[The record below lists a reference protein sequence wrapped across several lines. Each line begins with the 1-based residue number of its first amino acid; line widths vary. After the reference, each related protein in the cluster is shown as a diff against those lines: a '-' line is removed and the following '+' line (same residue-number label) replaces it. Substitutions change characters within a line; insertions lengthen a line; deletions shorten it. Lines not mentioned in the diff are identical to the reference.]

1 MILLFISIL
10 PVIVILCY
18 IYYRDKYEKEPFLI
32 LLKAFVGG
40 LLSAIVTILVL
51 AFTLQ
56 YFPKSENIFLASFYE
71 SFLEAGIPEEFFKF
85 VFLYWFIWK
94 NKAFNERFDG
104 IVYAVF
110 VSLGFACLEN
120 IMYVFE
126 NGVAVGFVRAVLS
139 VPAHAFFGV
148 IMGFYFSYAK
158 FEPSRKGEF
167 ILKCLAYSMLIHGLF
182 DFLLLYASK
191 NSTISI
197 GLALIVF
204 VVFFVFV
211 FFMWK
216 IGFKKIKALS
226 EASVVQTVE
235 NTNTSEGV

>member
-1 MILLFISIL
+1 
-10 PVIVILCY
+10 VIVILWY
-18 IYYRDKYEKEPFLI
+18 IYYRDKYEKEPLLV

-51 AFTLQ
+51 AFTLK
-56 YFPKSENIFLASFYE
+56 YFPKSENVFLASFYE

-85 VFLYWFIWK
+85 LFLYWFIWK

-126 NGVAVGFVRAVLS
+126 NGVAIGLVRAVLS

-148 IMGFYFSYAK
+148 VMGFYFSYAK
-158 FEPSRKGEF
+158 FEPARKRE
-167 ILKCLAYSMLIHGLF
+167 ILLKCLAYSMLIHGLF

-191 NSTISI
+191 NASISL
-197 GLALIVF
+197 GLALTVF
-204 VVFFVFV
+204 VLFFVFV

-216 IGFKKIKALS
+216 LGFRKIKQLS
-226 EASVVQTVE
+226 DASKVSDADIMKDE
-235 NTNTSEGV
+235 I